1 MTMDTT
7 PPHVRPGAAA
17 TTVPRAFTLIEL
29 LVVISIV
36 ALLVALLLPALEIA
50 RGAARAAICL
60 SHLRQIGI
68 AYGVYEQDHG
78 HGNVYINYGN
88 WTDPGTG
95 IENDPSDPFGYWG
108 IAFKVHAGVTPKL
121 WTCPEARAMD
131 NAPGWSSFPRDGL
144 ATYGFN
150 GYIFN
155 LNGRSSLFW
164 VNMGRFA
171 TWPRSWHVAVDTST
185 FLSPAATL
193 MAQDSYEHVLDGNAD
208 LFFQGLGQW
217 IHLGDLAI
225 NEYFRHGGNA
235 TCNALWADFHAS
247 SFTKDEGADPESE
260 RWYRG
265 F

>member
-1 MTMDTT
+1 MGHGPT
-7 PPHVRPGAAA
+7 
-17 TTVPRAFTLIEL
+17 RAFTLIEL

-78 HGNVYINYGN
+78 HGNVWINNGI
-88 WTDPGTG
+88 WTDPVSG
-95 IENDPSDPFGYWG
+95 IEADPSNIRGYWG

-131 NAPGWSSFPRDGL
+131 TDPGRSSFPRDGL

-150 GYIFN
+150 GYQFN
-155 LNGRSSLFW
+155 LNGRTSLFW
-164 VNMGRFA
+164 LNMGRFA
-171 TWPRSWHVAVDTST
+171 LVPRSKHVAVLTST
-185 FLSPAATL
+185 FHSPAAAL
-193 MAQDSYEHVLDGNAD
+193 MAQDSFEHMLDGKGD
-208 LFFQGLGQW
+208 LFFEGFTQW

-225 NEYFRHGGNA
+225 NEYYRHAANT

-247 SFTKDEGADPESE
+247 SFTKDQGADPESE